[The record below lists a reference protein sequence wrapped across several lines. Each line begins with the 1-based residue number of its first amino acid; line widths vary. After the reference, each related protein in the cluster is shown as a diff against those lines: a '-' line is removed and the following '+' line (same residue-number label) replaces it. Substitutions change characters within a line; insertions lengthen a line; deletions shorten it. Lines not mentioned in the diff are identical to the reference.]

1 MWREKEFWPKHSQ
14 PYPPPLLIVPPLLA
28 AAAKATSKSTSEVG
42 KELKQKNFTLDP
54 LMHSNHYLM
63 CNCMQCTYCT
73 VQPGGRKL
81 IQASY
86 CARFNVSCILKSVNA
101 YWNDA
106 KETSRTKS
114 LQMR

>member
-1 MWREKEFWPKHSQ
+1 MVSG
-14 PYPPPLLIVPPLLA
+14 
-28 AAAKATSKSTSEVG
+28 KSTSEVG

-63 CNCMQCTYCT
+63 CNCMQCTNCT

-86 CARFNVSCILKSVNA
+86 CARFNVGCILKSVNA